1 MTQGTCDNEAVFYY
15 TCRKCGAIECD
26 ETHTFKGEKIISR
39 PISGKVMITDTG
51 MNVRTAKKNWI
62 LLYIFRTMK
71 DTLRKIMQLPVRYVD
86 G

>member
-1 MTQGTCDNEAVFYY
+1 MMQCSIILVKTDSRLKVMEIIPSQE
-15 TCRKCGAIECD
+15 KKIL
-26 ETHTFKGEKIISR
+26 KIIIR
-39 PISGKVMITDTG
+39 PMSGKVMIPDTG
-51 MNVRTAKKNWI
+51 MNVRTVKKNWI